1 MPILTLPAKLLVM
14 GKVSLED
21 GERESAVWGR
31 SFNREERH
39 PPSLIRKRTPLFDV
53 KLVKY

>member
-31 SFNREERH
+31 SFNREEA
-39 PPSLIRKRTPLFDV
+39 PPVPDTKTYAPF
-53 KLVKY
+53 

>member
-1 MPILTLPAKLLVM
+1 M

-21 GERESAVWGR
+21 GEREFAVWGR